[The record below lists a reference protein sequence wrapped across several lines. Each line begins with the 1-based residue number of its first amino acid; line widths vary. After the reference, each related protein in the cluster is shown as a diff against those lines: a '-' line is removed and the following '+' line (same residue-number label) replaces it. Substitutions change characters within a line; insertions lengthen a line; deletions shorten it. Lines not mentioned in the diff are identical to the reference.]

1 MDDAIL
7 KLLDLSV
14 RSLWQLVSNWQA
26 KTAALCMDVAV
37 GLQYET
43 MNLMSTGDS
52 TPIDVSR
59 PEMLDTA
66 MGAVHLLAY
75 RFPHQPS
82 VATKPSPTFA
92 NSSIDTERPMAIII
106 LHVAANARIGL
117 I

>member
-66 MGAVHLLAY
+66 MGAVHLLAH

-92 NSSIDTERPMAIII
+92 NSSIDTERPTAIII